1 MSEKTKKE
9 RMVDFIESIKQIDE
23 CISPSREQKKD
34 LRADYLEKKW
44 LDKEDVKYAMKAYQL
59 LKSGI
64 FMDILNET
72 YDSLDEVIST
82 EE

>member
-23 CISPSREQKKD
+23 CISPYREQKKE